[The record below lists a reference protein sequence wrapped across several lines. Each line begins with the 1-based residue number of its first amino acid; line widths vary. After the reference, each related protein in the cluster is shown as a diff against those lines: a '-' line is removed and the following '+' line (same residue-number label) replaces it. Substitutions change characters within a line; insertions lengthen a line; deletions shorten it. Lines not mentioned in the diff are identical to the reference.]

1 MIALNCLKGD
11 LSSLKKEDMRS
22 LEGEQ
27 DKDEDSCMGAT
38 SSTNTKRLP
47 VDLSS
52 VRRAYMALFKLP
64 SSIFE
69 SALVNALVTLAGY
82 LQMDLQTITDSS
94 AIDDIVRVLLI
105 VFEIPALG
113 MHLFV
118 FRTVSVLICVSR
130 TDFRI
135 WGFSRDCFSRNLQ
148 SDHKVVHRNSGRI
161 GAYVGWSW

>member
-1 MIALNCLKGD
+1 MFVLVKLITTELFKGD

-38 SSTNTKRLP
+38 SSANTKRFP

-52 VRRAYMALFKLP
+52 VKRAYVALFKLP

-94 AIDDIVRVLLI
+94 SIDDIIHVLLI
-105 VFEIPALG
+105 IFEIPALG
-113 MHLFV
+113 LYLF
-118 FRTVSVLICVSR
+118 
-130 TDFRI
+130 
-135 WGFSRDCFSRNLQ
+135 
-148 SDHKVVHRNSGRI
+148 
-161 GAYVGWSW
+161 